1 MNSKFFHKLYNKVKT
16 YLLGEFPK
24 VSYSRGGEDLLLDE
38 ILNYKMKGV
47 YVDVGAYH
55 PIQYSNTFK
64 FYLRG
69 WTGIN
74 IDPNKE
80 AIDLFNKVRPK
91 DINLNLA
98 ISKEAGT
105 YTYYM
110 HDADPTMNTISK
122 DFSDEA
128 IKNFS
133 IKVSEKRQVIAKRL
147 DQLLLEVNIDSK
159 NIDLLNIDAEGHDLE
174 VLMSNDWINIRPRI
188 ILVEINS
195 NLEQIKENDIYKF
208 LTANNYTLL
217 SYTFLNSRIGN
228 VFFKNADK

>member
-24 VSYSRGGEDLLLDE
+24 VSYSRSGEDLLLDE

-55 PIQYSNTFK
+55 PVQYSNTFK

-80 AIDLFNKVRPK
+80 AIDLFNDVRPK

-110 HDADPTMNTISK
+110 HDAD
-122 DFSDEA
+122 
-128 IKNFS
+128 
-133 IKVSEKRQVIAKRL
+133 
-147 DQLLLEVNIDSK
+147 
-159 NIDLLNIDAEGHDLE
+159 
-174 VLMSNDWINIRPRI
+174 
-188 ILVEINS
+188 
-195 NLEQIKENDIYKF
+195 
-208 LTANNYTLL
+208 
-217 SYTFLNSRIGN
+217 
-228 VFFKNADK
+228 

>member
-1 MNSKFFHKLYNKVKT
+1 MNSKFLHKLYNKVKT

-24 VSYSRGGEDLLLDE
+24 ISYSRSGEDLLLDE
-38 ILNYKMKGV
+38 ILNYKMKGI

-55 PIQYSNTFK
+55 PVQYSNTFK

-69 WTGIN
+69 WTGVN

-80 AIDLFNKVRPK
+80 AIDLFNNVRPK
-91 DINLNLA
+91 DINLSLA
-98 ISKEAGT
+98 ISREAGT
-105 YTYYM
+105 HTYYM

-128 IKNFS
+128 IKNFN

-147 DQLLLEVNIDSK
+147 DQLLLEINIDIT

-188 ILVEINS
+188 VVVEINCS
-195 NLEQIKENDIYKF
+195 LEQIKENDIYKF
-208 LTANNYTLL
+208 LTNKNYTLL
-217 SYTFLNSRIGN
+217 SYTFLNETVGN
-228 VFFKNADK
+228 VFFRKH